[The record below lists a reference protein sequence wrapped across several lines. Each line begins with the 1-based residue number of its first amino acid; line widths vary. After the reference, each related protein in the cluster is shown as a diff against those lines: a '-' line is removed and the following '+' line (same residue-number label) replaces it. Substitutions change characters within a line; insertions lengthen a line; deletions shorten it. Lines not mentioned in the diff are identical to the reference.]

1 MALED
6 GMWIMQGPDWDDP
19 GRIRTWQELITYI
32 DEVGFLPLFANEVPG
47 FSVEEHVS
55 PDSWWTGI
63 EEEDP
68 WEWRVLIARSGRA
81 AYGKFF
87 EGKSGFVSLKW
98 FPIFANYRRDGY
110 DFDARFE
117 DELASNRQK
126 KIMDRFEE
134 QAEWIGM
141 TLRKAAGFG
150 RGGEKNFSGIVS
162 TLQMETY
169 LVIKD
174 FRRKVN
180 KRGGEYGMP
189 VSVYVKPED
198 LWGRDMVTAAYKED
212 PAVSGQKI
220 RDQLAKNWPQI
231 TEKQLDKIM
240 G

>member
-1 MALED
+1 MAFED
-6 GMWIMQGPDWDDP
+6 GDWIMHGLDWDDP
-19 GRIRTWQELITYI
+19 LRVRTWQELIAYI

-55 PDSWWTGI
+55 PDYWWTGI

-68 WEWRVLIARSGRA
+68 WEWRVLMARSGQV

-87 EGKSGFVSLKW
+87 EQKSGFVSLKW
-98 FPIFANYRRDGY
+98 FPVFANYRRDGY
-110 DFDARFE
+110 DFDARWE
-117 DELASNRQK
+117 DELANYRQK
-126 KIMDRFEE
+126 KIMDQFEVQE
-134 QAEWIGM
+134 EWIGM

-150 RGGEKNFSGIVS
+150 KGGEKNFSGMIS
-162 TLQMETY
+162 ALQMETY

-189 VSVYVKPED
+189 VSVYRKPED

-212 PAVSGQKI
+212 PAISGQRI
-220 RDQLAKNWPQI
+220 REQLAKCWPEM
-231 TEKQLDKIM
+231 TEKQAEKIL

>member
-6 GMWIMQGPDWDDP
+6 GMWIMQGPDRDDP

-55 PDSWWTGI
+55 PDYWWTGI
-63 EEEDP
+63 VEEDP

-87 EGKSGFVSLKW
+87 EQKSGFVSLKW
-98 FPIFANYRRDGY
+98 FPRFANYRRDGY

-134 QAEWIGM
+134 QGEWIGM
-141 TLRKAAGFG
+141 TLRRAAGFG
-150 RGGEKNFSGIVS
+150 KGGEKNFPGIVS
-162 TLQMETY
+162 SLQMETY

-189 VSVYVKPED
+189 VSVYAKPED

-220 RDQLAKNWPQI
+220 REELLKNWPQV
-231 TEKQLDKIM
+231 TEKQLDKIL